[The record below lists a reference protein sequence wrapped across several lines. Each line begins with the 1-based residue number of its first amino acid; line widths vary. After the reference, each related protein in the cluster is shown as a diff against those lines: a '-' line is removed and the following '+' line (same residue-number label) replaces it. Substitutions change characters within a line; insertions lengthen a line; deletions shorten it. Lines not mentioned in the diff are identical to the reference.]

1 MGDIGFPGFAILA
14 LVEFVGEIKSLAD

>member
-14 LVEFVGEIKSLAD
+14 LVEFVGEIKSPRD